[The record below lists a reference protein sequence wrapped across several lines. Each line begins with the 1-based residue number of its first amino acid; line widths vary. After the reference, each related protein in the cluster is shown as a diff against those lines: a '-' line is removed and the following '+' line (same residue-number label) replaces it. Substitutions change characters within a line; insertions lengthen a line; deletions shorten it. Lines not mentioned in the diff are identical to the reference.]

1 MVSVNG
7 IVKYPIK
14 IKIPK
19 SYWTTSYKGKKNVT
33 VK

>member
-7 IVKYPIK
+7 TVRYPIK
-14 IKIPK
+14 VKLPK